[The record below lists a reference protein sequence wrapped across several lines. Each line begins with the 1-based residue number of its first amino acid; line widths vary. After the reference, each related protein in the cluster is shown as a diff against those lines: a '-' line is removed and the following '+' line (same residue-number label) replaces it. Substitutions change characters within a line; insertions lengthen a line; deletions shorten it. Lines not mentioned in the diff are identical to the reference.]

1 VRIECP
7 THGFDKPACEP
18 IGYPTLRHH
27 AAVPDD
33 LDYVWLGRLI
43 DHPESWSAGDLTAAR
58 QLVADQQIALDE
70 EHPKDAR
77 GRQAKQDVIDAL
89 EAAIERHI
97 ARRTR

>member
-1 VRIECP
+1 VWAESGHP
-7 THGFDKPACEP
+7 N
-18 IGYPTLRHH
+18 LRHH

-33 LDYVWLGRLI
+33 LDYAWLGRLI
-43 DHPESWSAGDLTAAR
+43 DHPESWSADDLATAR